1 MTAPGAVGLNFSPR
15 GQGSPWPQMVRAHA
29 SLELRMMLRNGEQLL
44 LTAVIPLG
52 LLLGLSLTTFVRLG
66 VPNTTAARVTEVI
79 PGVLTLAVLSTA
91 FTGLAIQ
98 TGFER
103 RYGVLKRLRAT
114 PLTRTTLLL
123 GKALAVA
130 VVETVQF
137 VVLGGVAVALGW
149 RPTAAAW
156 WAVAVLMVLG
166 TLAFAALGLLMA
178 GLLRAE
184 ATLAAANLV
193 YLVLLIG
200 GGIVVPLDRM
210 GAAAAQWLEVLP
222 SAALSSGLGVAFT
235 DGTLSVRA
243 AVTLLLWAA
252 LAGALTARTFRWE

>member
-1 MTAPGAVGLNFSPR
+1 MTTLGPAALSFSPR
-15 GQGSPWPQMVRAHA
+15 GRGAPWPQMVRAHA
-29 SLELRMMLRNGEQLL
+29 ALELRMMMRNGEQLL

-66 VPNTTAARVTEVI
+66 VPDTTAARVTEVI

-130 VVETVQF
+130 VVETAQF
-137 VVLGGVAVALGW
+137 VVLGGVALSLGW

-156 WAVAVLMVLG
+156 WAVVVLMVVG

-193 YLVLLIG
+193 YLVLLLG

-210 GAAAAQWLEVLP
+210 GTSAAQWLEVLP
-222 SAALSSGLGVAFT
+222 SAALSSGLAVAFT
-235 DGTLSVRA
+235 DGVLSVRA
-243 AVTLLLWAA
+243 AATLVVWAA
-252 LAGALTARTFRWE
+252 LAGGLTARTFRWE